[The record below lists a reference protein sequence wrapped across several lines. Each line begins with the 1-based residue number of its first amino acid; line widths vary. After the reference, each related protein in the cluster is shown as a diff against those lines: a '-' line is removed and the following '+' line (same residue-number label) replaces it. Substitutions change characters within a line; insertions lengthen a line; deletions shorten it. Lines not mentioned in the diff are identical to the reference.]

1 MRKHFFGS
9 FCALFTLTVCVMSL
23 SFASVRS
30 DSTSNKSTAAIA
42 KPTETEESSAKSL
55 FNNYIEDIY
64 SNANLASSGL
74 DTTVFEKAITGYYN
88 LKIANLLPAEST
100 VVTIVDFSKP
110 STTKRMWIVDLAK
123 KKLLLNTWVAHGQGS
138 GDNMANAFSNNAESH
153 QSSIGFYITNEVY
166 DGKHGRSLR
175 LDGMDAGFNDQARSR
190 DIVVH
195 GADYVN
201 QNTIDQM
208 GRLGRSF
215 GCPAVSTA
223 VIGQVIE
230 DIKNKNLLFINAN
243 ESDYKSKYL
252 DEDQAAKFAFGDSS
266 YNLVKDMLGN

>member
-1 MRKHFFGS
+1 
-9 FCALFTLTVCVMSL
+9 MSL

>member
-1 MRKHFFGS
+1 MRKHFLGS

-23 SFASVRS
+23 SFASVKS
-30 DSTSNKSTAAIA
+30 DSTAIKSTTAIA
-42 KPTETEESSAKSL
+42 KSTETEESSARSL

-138 GDNMANAFSNNAESH
+138 GDNVANAFSNNPESH

-195 GADYVN
+195 GAEYVN

-215 GCPAVSTA
+215 GCPAVSTE

>member
-1 MRKHFFGS
+1 MRKHFLGS

-23 SFASVRS
+23 SFASVKG
-30 DSTSNKSTAAIA
+30 DSTANKSTAAIA
-42 KPTETEESSAKSL
+42 KSTETEESSAKSL

-74 DTTVFEKAITGYYN
+74 DTAVFEKAITGYYN

-110 STTKRMWIVDLAK
+110 STAKRMWIVDLAK

-153 QSSIGFYITNEVY
+153 QSSIGFYITSEVY
-166 DGKHGRSLR
+166 DGKHGQSLR

-195 GADYVN
+195 GAEYVN

-215 GCPAVSTA
+215 GCPAVSTE

-252 DEDQAAKFAFGDSS
+252 DEDQAAKYAFGDSS